1 MNLNKDKNGM
11 EVIRMKLSME
21 KEYLVNESNTY
32 QVDYFN
38 SDIRELNYE
47 DYEDF
52 ISDFINDI
60 KLLFMNCNNIQFENI
75 LNDYIVEENLFDV

>member
-1 MNLNKDKNGM
+1 M
-11 EVIRMKLSME
+11 EVIKMKLSME

-32 QVDYFN
+32 EVDYFN
-38 SDIRELNYE
+38 SDLRELNYE
-47 DYEDF
+47 DYEEF

-75 LNDYIVEENLFDV
+75 LNDYKVEENLFDV

>member
-1 MNLNKDKNGM
+1 M
-11 EVIRMKLSME
+11 EVIKMKLSME

-32 QVDYFN
+32 EVDYFN
-38 SDIRELNYE
+38 SDLRELNYE
-47 DYEDF
+47 DYEEF

-75 LNDYIVEENLFDV
+75 INDYDVDENLFDV

>member
-1 MNLNKDKNGM
+1 MILHKYKCGM
-11 EVIRMKLSME
+11 EVIKMKLSME

-32 QVDYFN
+32 EVDYFN
-38 SDIRELNYE
+38 SDLRELNYE
-47 DYEDF
+47 DHEEF

-75 LNDYIVEENLFDV
+75 INDYDVDENLFDV

>member
-1 MNLNKDKNGM
+1 
-11 EVIRMKLSME
+11 MKLSME

-32 QVDYFN
+32 EVDYFN
-38 SDIRELNYE
+38 SDLRELNYE
-47 DYEDF
+47 DYEEF

-75 LNDYIVEENLFDV
+75 INDYDVDENLFDV